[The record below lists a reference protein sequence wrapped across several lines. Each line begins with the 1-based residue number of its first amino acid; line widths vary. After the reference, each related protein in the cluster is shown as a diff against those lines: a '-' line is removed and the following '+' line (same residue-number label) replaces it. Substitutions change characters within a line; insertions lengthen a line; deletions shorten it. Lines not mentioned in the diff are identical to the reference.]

1 MMIREAPSLVC
12 PSCLGTDLA
21 KYGRTKAGLQKY
33 RCRRELCG
41 RQFVAGST
49 HLLDPKVKTMVM
61 NLIAAGLST
70 KYISTA
76 VPGLSRRWIREL
88 KRRKREA

>member
-1 MMIREAPSLVC
+1 MLRESPSLVC
-12 PSCLGTDLA
+12 PSCKCADLA
-21 KYGRTKAGLQKY
+21 KYGKTKAGLQKY

-49 HLLDPKVKTMVM
+49 HLIDPKVKTMVLNM
-61 NLIAAGLST
+61 IAVGVST
-70 KYISTA
+70 KKISQA
-76 VPGLSRRWIREL
+76 VPGLSRRWIQEL